1 MSMELPPAVVATLVP
16 SPRGNLTVPTPTFS
30 PLVSTNLPAP
40 TPSPLVDIALPT
52 PMPTPSPLV
61 SMTTP
66 MPAPMHVTPTLVP
79 TGANVAP
86 PVWPAE
92 TDLVLTPGTN
102 KLMLTLQ
109 QPLVQA
115 VIRDSFEFVRAA
127 LLLQCALPNAGL
139 SASFVRDA
147 LSSGA
152 MLNMPGAAFV
162 LRRLQT
168 DTLYRAKIVPL
179 VSFSASNL
187 TKLTLF
193 TATCSYLP
201 LPRSCQGGV
210 QCTY

>member
-1 MSMELPPAVVATLVP
+1 MHMATT
-16 SPRGNLTVPTPTFS
+16 S
-30 PLVSTNLPAP
+30 
-40 TPSPLVDIALPT
+40 
-52 PMPTPSPLV
+52 
-61 SMTTP
+61 
-66 MPAPMHVTPTLVP
+66 VP

-86 PVWPAE
+86 PVWPPE
-92 TDLVLTPGTN
+92 TDLVLTPGTS

-115 VIRDSFEFVRAA
+115 VIQDSFEFVRAA
-127 LLLQCALPNAGL
+127 LLLQCALPNTGL

-152 MLNMPGAAFV
+152 MLNMPGAASV

-179 VSFSASNL
+179 VSFSTLNL

-193 TATCSYLP
+193 TAACSYLP
-201 LPRSCQGGV
+201 LLRSCQRRSAV
-210 QCTY
+210 HLLRWSFQVWILKALRIPSTSSCLTTITSTLYSQP